1 MSDENEKYFQKEDAI
16 RKQFEERYKYKF
28 DHTFPKE
35 LAERFKRMDADTGPY
50 MIAGHGPQSWR
61 DKVRSLALDKF
72 GRTGKHFA
80 ESMIG
85 MSEEDKVQRYLDRTY
100 GYANAP
106 LDSEIDLTSRPMS
119 DLLRHGFS
127 DWGLVDTALT
137 AATFGATALPRG
149 VGTGAAILESA
160 LLGGDAVGEYKKGN
174 TLGAGIMGALVG
186 APPLVRYF
194 AGKKPPPKGQME
206 LQLKPREEI
215 DLKRRKFT
223 QGLGIGLGAA
233 GILAMAPGAT
243 MRKVLA
249 PAKVAGKAAASIPNV
264 SNRLYMMRALKE
276 ALGDIDY
283 TKGILGEME
292 RMGGLNHKEALNRV
306 FKVPKENVDRII
318 IEGGTNPDFLARW
331 KNVPGYQTADD
342 WINMK
347 YEYELFDTFDDL
359 ARLDKQ
365 VSFEEF
371 NKVFDAKAA
380 EMKMP
385 FKAKTQAEVRDMLS
399 NQADLYIWNSP
410 EFRKAAFKQYKV
422 LETIA
427 DDPASFGA
435 KELEAISKR
444 MQEVYPKG
452 HFDSESGKG
461 ASEIYENYTDELSE
475 EYSSLSNKAQQQ
487 ANKLMDNPEK
497 YGIDYLDN
505 MMKQLQDSDLER
517 IDEDPFLISTIP

>member
-28 DHTFPKE
+28 DTTFPKE
-35 LAERFKRMDADTGPY
+35 LAERFKRMDADTGPK
-50 MIAGHGPQSWR
+50 MSAGHGPQSWR
-61 DKVRSLALDKF
+61 DKVRGLALDKF

-106 LDSEIDLTSRPMS
+106 YDSDIDLTSRPFS
-119 DLLRHGFS
+119 DMLRHGIS
-127 DWGLVDTALT
+127 DFGLLDTALT
-137 AATFGATALPRG
+137 AMTLGAGALPRG
-149 VGTGAAILESA
+149 VGTAAALTESA
-160 LLGGDAVGEYKKGN
+160 ALAGDAVGEYKKGN

-186 APPLVRYF
+186 APPLLRYF
-194 AGKKPPPKGQME
+194 VGKTPPPKGQME

-249 PAKVAGKAAASIPNV
+249 PAKVAGKAVANIPNV
-264 SNRLYMMRALKE
+264 SSRFYVMRALKD

-292 RMGGLNHKEALNRV
+292 RLGGLNHKEALNRV
-306 FKVPKENVDRII
+306 FNVPKENVDRII
-318 IEGGTNPDFLARW
+318 IEGGTNPDFLARF

-435 KELEAISKR
+435 KELDAISKR

-461 ASEIYENYTDELSE
+461 ASEIYENYTDELSK

-497 YGIDYLDN
+497 YGIDYLDD
-505 MMKQLQDSDLER
+505 MMKIMEESDLKILHES
-517 IDEDPFLISTIP
+517 PLP